1 MILEYFPDL
10 AIGVKYLLKFDLKD
24 FGDMRWDSGLCS
36 MFNVVG
42 LKFVHE
48 GKMGKVDVISKSFT
62 F

>member
-1 MILEYFPDL
+1 
-10 AIGVKYLLKFDLKD
+10 
-24 FGDMRWDSGLCS
+24 MRWDSGLCS

-62 F
+62 FQILFFSLPLNFLGLINGDL